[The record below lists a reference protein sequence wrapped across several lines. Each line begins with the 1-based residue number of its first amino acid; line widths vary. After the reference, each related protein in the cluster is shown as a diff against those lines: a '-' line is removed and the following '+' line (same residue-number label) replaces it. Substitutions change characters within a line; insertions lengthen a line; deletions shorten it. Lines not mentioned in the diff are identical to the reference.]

1 LVHPSAHANSL
12 TALVRRTQ
20 QGDRAA
26 ANELFLL
33 VHGELHAVA
42 RRLMQGQP
50 PGHTLQASALVNEAY
65 LRVFQQEWKDR
76 DHFLA
81 VAAQAMRWVLVDHAR
96 TKRCA
101 KRERGAERVPL
112 EGLMELYEERS
123 LDLVALD
130 EALDRL
136 AQRDPGL
143 VRLVELRFFGGLS
156 MEDAART
163 LSIPLRTAQREWAT
177 ARAWLRKELA

>member
-1 LVHPSAHANSL
+1 LAHTDSL
-12 TALVRRTQ
+12 TGLVSRAQ
-20 QGDRAA
+20 QGDQSA

-33 VHGELHAVA
+33 VHDELHAVA

-50 PGHTLQASALVNEAY
+50 PGHTLQASALVNESY
-65 LRVFQQEWKDR
+65 LRVFHKEWRDR

-96 TKRCA
+96 SKRRV
-101 KRERGAERVPL
+101 KRDPGGERVSFEDL
-112 EGLMELYEERS
+112 TALYEERS

-130 EALDRL
+130 DALDRL
-136 AQRDPGL
+136 AERDPGL
-143 VRLVELRFFGGLS
+143 VRLVELRFFAGLS
-156 MEDAART
+156 MDDAARS
-163 LSIPLRTAQREWAT
+163 LGIPLRTAQREWAT